1 MSVASRLMIAC
12 SCVPLGA
19 PAMAQQVVH
28 PPGPATPVLLTAPA
42 RPGVPAT
49 SSAGAES
56 LGLGALPQGPMVL
69 PQADTTPQAAPLP
82 APAPISAQEGVA
94 APGTQ
99 GSAPPPGTEDAPSK
113 PAARIRKAPHDNG
126 RTQHALFER
135 LPIHVLLAPD
145 AERLVR
151 FPFVALMDLPPGLEG
166 LLEVQIIEDTA
177 YLTANAPFPRARVHV
192 QAIDGTTKIPLDIEA
207 AEGVAVAPMLQVHL
221 PGDGDA
227 DDDASTGS
235 QEAPTVDMIELTR
248 YAAQTLYAPSR
259 LVPVLPGV
267 HQEPVDRK
275 TVSGLYRGAEIET
288 APLGAW
294 SSGPLHV
301 TAVRF
306 TNRSDRPLELDVE
319 QLRGRWIAATPQHW
333 RLLPRGS
340 EADTTAVYL
349 VSDRPFAA
357 VPLWR

>member
-1 MSVASRLMIAC
+1 MSAASRLLIAGA
-12 SCVPLGA
+12 CVPLFA
-19 PAMAQQVVH
+19 PAMGQQVVQ
-28 PPGPATPVLLTAPA
+28 PPGPATPAPLTAPVGT
-42 RPGVPAT
+42 GVPAP

-56 LGLGALPQGPMVL
+56 FGLGALPQGRMVL
-69 PQADTTPQAAPLP
+69 PQAGSTPPAAPLP
-82 APAPISAQEGVA
+82 ATASAPAQAGVA
-94 APGTQ
+94 APGEQ
-99 GSAPPPGTEDAPSK
+99 GTAPPPGTQEAPSK
-113 PAARIRKAPHDNG
+113 PAPRARKAPHDNG

-135 LPIHVLLAPD
+135 LPIHVLLVPD
-145 AERLVR
+145 AERLVH

-221 PGDGDA
+221 PGDDDA
-227 DDDASTGS
+227 DDGAAAGS
-235 QEAPTVDMIELTR
+235 REAPTVDMIELTR

-267 HQEPVDRK
+267 QQEPVDRK
-275 TVSGLYRGAEIET
+275 TVPGLYRGAKIET

-306 TNRSDRPLELDVE
+306 TNRSDRPLELDIE
-319 QLRGRWIAATPQHW
+319 QLRGRWVAATPQHW

-349 VSDRPFAA
+349 ISDRPFAA

>member
-1 MSVASRLMIAC
+1 MK
-12 SCVPLGA
+12 
-19 PAMAQQVVH
+19 
-28 PPGPATPVLLTAPA
+28 
-42 RPGVPAT
+42 
-49 SSAGAES
+49 
-56 LGLGALPQGPMVL
+56 
-69 PQADTTPQAAPLP
+69 P
-82 APAPISAQEGVA
+82 APRA
-94 APGTQ
+94 
-99 GSAPPPGTEDAPSK
+99 
-113 PAARIRKAPHDNG
+113 RKASSHDNG
-126 RTQHALFER
+126 GTQHALFER
-135 LPIHVLLAPD
+135 LPVHVLLAPD
-145 AERLVR
+145 AERLVH

-192 QAIDGTTKIPLDIEA
+192 QAIDGTAKIPLDIEA

-221 PGDGDA
+221 PSGDDA
-227 DDDASTGS
+227 DDVASTGS
-235 QEAPTVDMIELTR
+235 REAPTVDMIELTR
-248 YAAQTLYAPSR
+248 YAAKTLYAPSR

-267 HQEPVDRK
+267 QQEPVDRK
-275 TVSGLYRGAEIET
+275 TVPGLYRGAEVET

-294 SSGPLHV
+294 SSGSLHV

-306 TNRSDRPLELDVE
+306 TNRSDRPLELDIE

-349 VSDRPFAA
+349 ISDRPFAA